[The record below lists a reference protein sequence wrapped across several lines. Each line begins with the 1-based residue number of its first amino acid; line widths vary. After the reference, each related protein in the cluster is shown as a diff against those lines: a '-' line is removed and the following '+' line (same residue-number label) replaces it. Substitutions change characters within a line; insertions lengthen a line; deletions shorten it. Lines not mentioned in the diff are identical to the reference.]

1 MAGYFGWQLTSKKT
15 WSSFKTPSLGRN
27 FILIFVMA
35 FFHYAASAG
44 YAFGASRFD
53 LGPVVVYAIFN
64 TTCVV
69 VAVVSGI
76 VTREWLSA
84 SDRAKKTLYTGLVCM
99 VLGVLILT
107 ISKFPNKS
115 KTTPDATA
123 TTTME
128 RTEL

>member
-1 MAGYFGWQLTSKKT
+1 ML
-15 WSSFKTPSLGRN
+15 L
-27 FILIFVMA
+27 FIMA
-35 FFHYAASAG
+35 FFHYAASAA

-76 VTREWLSA
+76 VTKEWVNA
-84 SDRAKKTLYTGLVCM
+84 SPRARKTLYTGLVCM

-107 ISKFPNKS
+107 VSKLPSS
-115 KTTPDATA
+115 KEAMPEETA
-123 TTTME
+123 RVTLIQE
-128 RTEL
+128 AEV